1 MAVGVTLTLD
11 LFFRAFRIRPLSRTS
26 SAFVI
31 DTLVD
36 FCFRFWLYKMAL
48 FLSTVL
54 EHVYSV
60 SSCFFFLSLFFCFF
74 FFLVYSAIYGLD
86 LTASYIAHGVT
97 IVSFV
102 ARDINYIC

>member
-60 SSCFFFLSLFFCFF
+60 SSCFFFFVFIFLFF
-74 FFLVYSAIYGLD
+74 FFFWCIRRYTD
-86 LTASYIAHGVT
+86 LT
-97 IVSFV
+97 
-102 ARDINYIC
+102 